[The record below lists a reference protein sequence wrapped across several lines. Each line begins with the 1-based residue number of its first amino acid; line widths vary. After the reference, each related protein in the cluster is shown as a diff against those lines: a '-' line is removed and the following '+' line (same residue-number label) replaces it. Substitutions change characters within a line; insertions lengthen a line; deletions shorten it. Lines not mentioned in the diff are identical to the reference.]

1 MFTKRVAMKVND
13 RIPESGA
20 SCDSKRRGPTKKNL
34 LVPKALVPT
43 LNKNARR
50 GNAWVKSVK
59 TEVARPRIS
68 FGKNPSK
75 AMMIANDM

>member
-1 MFTKRVAMKVND
+1 MKVKD

-20 SCDSKRRGPTKKNL
+20 SCESRRRGPTKKNL
-34 LVPKALVPT
+34 LVPKALAPT
-43 LNKNARR
+43 LNKNVRM
-50 GNAWVKSVK
+50 GNACVKSVK
-59 TEVARPRIS
+59 TEVVLPKSS